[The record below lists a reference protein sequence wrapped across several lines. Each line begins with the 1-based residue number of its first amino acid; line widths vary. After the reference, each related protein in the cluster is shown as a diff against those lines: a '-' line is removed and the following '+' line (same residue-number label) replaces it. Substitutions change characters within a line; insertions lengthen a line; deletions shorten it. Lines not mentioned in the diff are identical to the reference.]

1 MKHKL
6 LIIFILAVSVLL
18 PICCKAQGSATNPDY
33 VAADAATVSLRNN
46 YPVGL
51 RKWGMLITVYADP
64 TPSNNKTYS
73 LKYNYASISK
83 ADNNNWVDAA
93 TGLGI
98 QSRYNGASPT
108 TITVGGLNAGST
120 ILHRTYDSILQA
132 VLVPYINPVFNSF
145 SVSGQATTVEVG
157 TTLSGSKT
165 FTWSVT
171 ANSGVVPTID
181 IFDNTASSTLL
192 AGTPNDGT
200 QSVTITT
207 IQLNSNGATQ
217 SWKGVGNNT
226 SPAGTFNSSN
236 FVVTGRFVD
245 FFGNTSANSTNS
257 AQVRALP
264 QSVFHTGAFTNNL
277 NTGSAN
283 VIFEYACQ
291 CTISQVLDLDAL
303 NANITSQYVLSG
315 TINVN
320 DAGGTPRSTNIY
332 RMTIGVPYSANHRH
346 QITTSN

>member
-1 MKHKL
+1 MKKL
-6 LIIFILAVSVLL
+6 LLILAIALTVLVPL
-18 PICCKAQGSATNPDY
+18 CCKAQGSTTNPDF
-33 VAADAATVSLRNN
+33 VAADAATVTMRNQ

-51 RKWGMLITVYADP
+51 RKWGMLITVYADAIP
-64 TPSNNKTYS
+64 ANNKTYS

-98 QSRYNGASPT
+98 QSKYKGASPT
-108 TITVGGLNAGST
+108 TVTVGGLSSGST
-120 ILHRTYDSILQA
+120 ILNRTYDSILQA

-145 SVSGQATTVEVG
+145 SVTGQATTVEVG
-157 TTLSGSKT
+157 TTISGSKT
-165 FTWSVT
+165 FTWSI
-171 ANSGVVPTID
+171 APGSGTVPTID

-192 AGTPNDGT
+192 AATPNDGT
-200 QSVTITT
+200 QAVTVAT
-207 IQLNSNGATQ
+207 IQLNANAATQ
-217 SWKGVGNNT
+217 SWKGIGNNT

-236 FVVTGRFVD
+236 FVVTARFFD
-245 FFGNTSANSTNS
+245 FFGNTSSNSTTS

-264 QSVFHTGAFTNNL
+264 QNVFHTGAFTNNL
-277 NTGSAN
+277 NTGSTN
-283 VIFEYACQ
+283 TIFEYACQ

-315 TINVN
+315 TVNVN

-332 RMTIGVPYSANHRH
+332 RMTVGSPYSSNHRH